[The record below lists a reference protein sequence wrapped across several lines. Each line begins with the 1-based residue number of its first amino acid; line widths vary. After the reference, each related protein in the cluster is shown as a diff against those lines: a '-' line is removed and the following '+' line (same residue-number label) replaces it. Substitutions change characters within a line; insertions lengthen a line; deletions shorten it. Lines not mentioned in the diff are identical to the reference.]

1 MVFYYN
7 NLTENDKLKDL
18 YPKVNEIGNYLR
30 NIKQN
35 LDNDD
40 NGNLTLFDYLDFNNI
55 LNSVQKSGIYYV
67 TRTSNAPIGESNN
80 GYVIFSNRDNKYYKI
95 YYSPYN
101 SNNLYIKTCNYNTVS
116 SWAKV
121 KLEETSQFDYGKTVD
136 INVLNGTTTFYG
148 TLLDPPKRGIDTGWV
163 EYKEA
168 SGKRAL
174 MLDFKPNNSSS
185 TFNKMYSNGSWS
197 NWEEYRA
204 VSEDKKSHI
213 VDIESDNYFKYN
225 FYSSSSGSKSLT
237 DLIYDLPQG
246 YHTVFVQRGIEGV
259 PGSDSLRG
267 TVFTTKSSG
276 DISNQKRYIVA
287 NFNDLNGRSYSIGYN
302 GASWST
308 LLQSEMSTT
317 LWVGEFDYG
326 STDTLT
332 LSDSIENYDILEV
345 AYWTRSAGHQKTA
358 RFPLTTMSKPYYL
371 YIRDFNLNN
380 SDGVSNIDFY
390 EGYCSF
396 PTTTTVKG
404 ELSKNVSFDGS
415 SNTSSVKAFN
425 QEGYI
430 KIYNIVGIKK
440 L

>member
-7 NLTENDKLKDL
+7 NLTENDRLKDL
-18 YPKVNEIGNYLR
+18 YPKVNEIGNYL
-30 NIKQN
+30 IN
-35 LDNDD
+35 LKDNLNSD
-40 NGNLTLFDYLDFNNI
+40 NEGRVETRSLVDFNDI
-55 LNSVQKSGIYYV
+55 LSSVTNSGLYYF
-67 TRTSNAPIGESNN
+67 TRTSNYPSGENFN
-80 GYVIFSNRDNKYYKI
+80 GFVLFTKRLDNYYKI
-95 YYSPYN
+95 YYSPWN
-101 SNNLYIKTCNYNTVS
+101 SENLY
-116 SWAKV
+116 V
-121 KLEETSQFDYGKTVD
+121 KSCSNDVISPWSKFNIEGSGQFDYGKTVD

-267 TVFTTKSSG
+267 TVFTTKSGG
-276 DISNQKRYIVA
+276 DVTNQKRYIVA

-345 AYWTRSAGHQKTA
+345 AYRTRSAGHQKTA
-358 RFPLTTMSKPYYL
+358 RFPLTTMGKPYYL

-380 SDGVSNIDFY
+380 SDGISNIDFY

>member
-7 NLTENDKLKDL
+7 NLTENDRLKDL
-18 YPKVNEIGNYLR
+18 YPKVNEIGNYL
-30 NIKQN
+30 IN
-35 LDNDD
+35 LKDNLNSE
-40 NGNLTLFDYLDFNNI
+40 NGGSVDTYGLVDFNDI
-55 LNSVQKSGIYYV
+55 LSSVTNSGLYYF
-67 TRTSNAPIGESNN
+67 TRTSNYPSGENFN
-80 GYVIFSNRDNKYYKI
+80 GFVLFTKRLDNYYKI
-95 YYSPYN
+95 YYSPWN
-101 SNNLYIKTCNYNTVS
+101 SENLYVKTCINGDIS
-116 SWAKV
+116 SWSKF
-121 KLEETSQFDYGKTVD
+121 KMEGTSQFDYGKTVD

-148 TLLDPPKRGIDTGWV
+148 TLLDPPKSGVDTGWV

-225 FYSSSSGSKSLT
+225 FYSSSSSSKSLT

-259 PGSDSLRG
+259 PGNDSLRG
-267 TVFTTKSSG
+267 TVFTTKSGG
-276 DISNQKRYIVA
+276 DVSNQKRYIVA

-308 LLQSEMSTT
+308 LLQGEMSTT
-317 LWVGEFDYG
+317 LWVGEFDLA
-326 STDTLT
+326 SSDILT
-332 LSDSIENYDILEV
+332 LSDSVENYDIIEV
-345 AYWTRSAGHQKTA
+345 AYWTRSAGHQKTS
-358 RFPLTTMSKPYYL
+358 RYPLATMSKPYYP

-380 SDGVSNIDFY
+380 SEGISNIDFY
-390 EGYCSF
+390 EGYFSF
-396 PTTTTVKG
+396 PTTTSVRGEFSKSVNLRENSLTV
-404 ELSKNVSFDGS
+404 GS
-415 SNTSSVKAFN
+415 YNE
-425 QEGYI
+425 EGYI